1 MSPKQQPR
9 QRVTEIRLSIEGGGK
24 GDSTGALRRGFRALL
39 APLRSQA
46 RSKGILLEPVMGG
59 NTQETHKHF
68 EVERRTHKKEPGVR
82 CMLLVDADTKPS
94 DLEKPWEHAR
104 EQHHL
109 DRGEAAD
116 CDCHLMVMTMESWLL
131 CDPEAIA
138 KYYGI
143 NQKALPPISQVEQM
157 EGVQQIAALERA
169 TRDTTKGKYHKVRHA
184 EDLLGKVD
192 PEKLRKHS
200 KSFKRFVQ
208 TLEDWIAAVP

>member
-1 MSPKQQPR
+1 MSPKQQPS
-9 QRVTEIRLSIEGGGK
+9 QRVTKIRLSIEGGAK
-24 GDSTGALRRGFRALL
+24 GDSRDKLRRGFLALL
-39 APLRSQA
+39 APLKAQA
-46 RSKGILLEPVMGG
+46 DSKRIRLDPVMCG

-116 CDCHLMVMTMESWLL
+116 CECHLMVMTMESWLL

-184 EDLLGKVD
+184 EDLLAKVD